1 MEFNKARVSLS
12 LAFVLLAGILFSGLS
27 AAMPATT
34 DVVVAKSRDSDDDSD
49 VTKDALPHFNS
60 VSQAVTYIASH
71 KPQKDKVW
79 TVFINEGVYRERVVI
94 NVDNVHF
101 VGQSQETTTIVFNR
115 YAGQQV
121 AENSQEKWGTRR
133 TATVEILG
141 VISLWK
147 ISLSPTILIIP
158 VTRSKQKTT
167 LLDYQVRRQ

>member
-12 LAFVLLAGILFSGLS
+12 LAFVLLAGIFFSGLS

-34 DVVVAKSRDSDDDSD
+34 DVVVAKSHDSD
-49 VTKDALPHFNS
+49 VTKDALPRFSS
-60 VSQAVTYIASH
+60 VSQAVAYIASH

-79 TVFINEGVYRERVVI
+79 TVFISEGIYRERVVI
-94 NVDNVHF
+94 NVDNVNF

-121 AENSQEKWGTRR
+121 AENSQKKWGTRR

-141 VISLWK
+141 DNITLENITITNDFDYPGNEVK
-147 ISLSPTILIIP
+147 AKDDPTRLSG
-158 VTRSKQKTT
+158 
-167 LLDYQVRRQ
+167 